1 MVRQWIG
8 FGAVA
13 LLALAACGSDKPPR
27 AAPGGSKEP
36 ESSAPGKAAKTAAA
50 RPPVAVS
57 DAANG
62 VGPDRVNGD
71 GQDALLPARPI
82 PKVGDI
88 LPDDWAPL
96 KGGWSHI
103 GSSVCG
109 SEIDDCGVDQYD
121 QLEPGDSNI
130 GHSLYVVTQAAERDA
145 SGGIS
150 KGRVTLVFYV
160 RLAGLESK
168 FCSIGG
174 RQAIVAFADENWR
187 NGSAYITD
195 GKTLHVTEWRDKAP
209 PDCVPPDESDEPDE

>member
-1 MVRQWIG
+1 MGRQWIG
-8 FGAVA
+8 LGTVVA

-27 AAPGGSKEP
+27 DAPGSQAP
-36 ESSAPGKAAKTAAA
+36 SSFAPSKAAKTAAA
-50 RPPVAVS
+50 RRPVKVF

-62 VGPDRVNGD
+62 VEADRVKGEA
-71 GQDALLPARPI
+71 QEALLPARPI

-88 LPDDWAPL
+88 VPNDWAPL
-96 KGGWSHI
+96 KGGWSHT

-109 SEIDDCGVDQYD
+109 SEIDNCGVDQYD

-150 KGRVTLVFYV
+150 KGRVTVVFYV

-168 FCSIGG
+168 FCFIGG
-174 RQAIVAFADENWR
+174 RQAVVAFADENWR

-209 PDCVPPDESDEPDE
+209 PGCIPPDESDEPDE

>member
-1 MVRQWIG
+1 MGRQWIG
-8 FGAVA
+8 FGTVVA

-27 AAPGGSKEP
+27 DTPGSQAPTSPAPGE
-36 ESSAPGKAAKTAAA
+36 AAKTAAA
-50 RPPVAVS
+50 RQSVTEL
-57 DAANG
+57 DAASG
-62 VGPDRVNGD
+62 VEADRAKGEA
-71 GQDALLPARPI
+71 QEALLPARPI

-88 LPDDWAPL
+88 VPYDRAPL
-96 KGGWSHI
+96 KGGWSDTGG
-103 GSSVCG
+103 GSCS
-109 SEIDDCGVDQYD
+109 SLSDDCNVDQYD
-121 QLEPGDSNI
+121 QLEPGNSNI
-130 GHSLYVVTQAAERDA
+130 GQSLYVVTRAAERDA

-160 RLAGLESK
+160 PLAGLESK

-209 PDCVPPDESDEPDE
+209 PGCIPPDESDEPDE